1 MIPDYSPAMLRGF
14 LAARIT
20 LAEHLAG
27 STEAARRNARRTE
40 RTRIRTAAAVS
51 DAVIAE
57 AIGGRLKN
65 AALRV
70 RIWGA
75 LGVVPAV
82 LEVSLD
88 DDGGQ
93 HPPAGA
99 STERSAP

>member
-1 MIPDYSPAMLRGF
+1 MIPDYTPAMLRCF

-20 LAEHLAG
+20 LAERLAG

-40 RTRIRTAAAVS
+40 RTRIRTAANVS
-51 DAVIAE
+51 DAVLAE

-70 RIWGA
+70 RIWAA
-75 LGVVPAV
+75 LGVRPDV
-82 LEVSLD
+82 LGVTLD

-93 HPPAGA
+93 HPPAGTSA
-99 STERSAP
+99 ERSAP